1 MGLSGRFDRKMKAV
15 ELEIP
20 ARSDRPARL
29 QLERRRLRGT
39 GGGRRATPHG
49 SPGPFTAPFGSSRLP
64 TTPHGPSRPL
74 AAPHGPSRPATPH
87 GPSQRLTVPH
97 GPSRPGRGRPP
108 GELPARLCPSWGF
121 QEEGEEEEHKG
132 GNRTNSAEAQGEIR
146 QPVLG
151 GAMLGAPGLRQ
162 RG

>member
-1 MGLSGRFDRKMKAV
+1 MGLSGRFDRKMRAV

-49 SPGPFTAPFGSSRLP
+49 SPGPFTAPHGPSRSLKTARGSSRPLKAGDP
-64 TTPHGPSRPL
+64 SRSLTAPHGPSRPL
-74 AAPHGPSRPATPH
+74 TPGAGTAPGGAAGPPLSFMGISGSGRV
-87 GPSQRLTVPH
+87 SQ
-97 GPSRPGRGRPP
+97 
-108 GELPARLCPSWGF
+108 
-121 QEEGEEEEHKG
+121 G